1 MVPTSL
7 ALLMGTY
14 PPEKRS
20 TAIRLWAAVGGVAA
34 ALGPV
39 VGGLLVTISWRW
51 VFLINL
57 PIGIV
62 TVLVGRR
69 VLTKSPVRLA
79 GRLPDLFGALI
90 LLAAIGLLS
99 LGIVKAPEWGW
110 LSASVFG
117 CIGVGVALIWVFL
130 LRSAHHPSPIVAMHL
145 WRIRSYSAA
154 AVASLLFSVAFAAML
169 LSAVLWM
176 QDAWQWSGLLTGFA
190 IAPGPAMLPILAV
203 AAAPLARKV
212 GPGVLAAVG
221 SLALAGGVYW
231 WTRSVDVD
239 TSYLTTMLP
248 GILLSGIGVG
258 LALPTL
264 ISSGLSQ
271 VPPPWFATG
280 SAVITMVR
288 QIGFVLGVSI
298 FIGVLGVP
306 QTPVELHSD
315 FVVAWDVTAA
325 SAVLAAA
332 SSLLMEIWLRRGHQT
347 LGRHRSSR
355 VTGSATSAKCE
366 KCGQLRADVS

>member
-1 MVPTSL
+1 
-7 ALLMGTY
+7 
-14 PPEKRS
+14 
-20 TAIRLWAAVGGVAA
+20 
-34 ALGPV
+34 
-39 VGGLLVTISWRW
+39 
-51 VFLINL
+51 
-57 PIGIV
+57 
-62 TVLVGRR
+62 
-69 VLTKSPVRLA
+69 
-79 GRLPDLFGALI
+79 
-90 LLAAIGLLS
+90 
-99 LGIVKAPEWGW
+99 
-110 LSASVFG
+110 
-117 CIGVGVALIWVFL
+117 
-130 LRSAHHPSPIVAMHL
+130 MHL

-264 ISSGLSQ
+264 ISSGLSGLF
-271 VPPPWFATG
+271 W
-280 SAVITMVR
+280 
-288 QIGFVLGVSI
+288 
-298 FIGVLGVP
+298 
-306 QTPVELHSD
+306 
-315 FVVAWDVTAA
+315 A
-325 SAVLAAA
+325 SPFLSVYWGYLKRLWNCIPI
-332 SSLLMEIWLRRGHQT
+332 SS
-347 LGRHRSSR
+347 
-355 VTGSATSAKCE
+355 
-366 KCGQLRADVS
+366 